1 MAIQTPEDLPPQ
13 TAIDEIWEGDLF
25 DRKTEATQLIA
36 FIESVVGRPVL
47 REDKSAYTIA
57 VDAKYG
63 EGKTYFLKRL
73 KEQLALNHPV
83 AYVDAWANDLADEPL
98 TALAATLEEAL
109 QPFFEE
115 EEVQKSVAN
124 FMAKTGRVVKIASGG
139 LLRRGLGLLL
149 TGMAADELLDG
160 ATEEVGEAVKE
171 AAEKTIDDTV
181 EDLKRTPPGK
191 LMQER
196 VDEFKEGKAAIQA
209 MKDSLRAVIEALDGV
224 DHHPPIVIVIDELDR
239 CRPTYAIKLLEEI
252 KHLFDVPGIVFVFGT
267 HGEQLGHSVTGT
279 YGAGFDGRSYL
290 RRFIDREYR
299 LKAPEM
305 QKLVAYLCDQQGIT
319 NTKFV
324 APDAKA
330 TGTSRILEMS
340 EVIADY
346 MAVFGL
352 TARDSFQLIDMMQ
365 IAGSLADPHQA
376 IYLPYF
382 LPLAIGQ
389 MLGEDEEEFPEPN
402 KKFGWEYLIFDDWG
416 SNSEMIEPIELAQS
430 IKVATRLNRREVYKA
445 SSEEG
450 ASYALRIVAENYP
463 NSGHRFRAGTPHTL
477 PELLRAVGRFNDPRV
492 QGNPVA

>member
-1 MAIQTPEDLPPQ
+1 MATQTPEIIPEQ
-13 TAIDEIWEGDLF
+13 TDINKIWEGDLF

-36 FIESVVGRPVL
+36 FIESIVGRPVL

-73 KEQLALNHPV
+73 KEQLSFNHPV
-83 AYVDAWANDLADEPL
+83 AYVDAWADDLADEPL

-115 EEVQKSVAN
+115 DEVQRSVAD

-149 TGMAADELLDG
+149 TEVAADELLDG
-160 ATEEVGEAVKE
+160 ATEEVRKAVKE
-171 AAEKTIDDTV
+171 TAEKAIDDTV
-181 EDLKRTPPGK
+181 EDLQKTPPGK

-196 VDEFKEGKAAIQA
+196 VDEFKEGKAAIRA
-209 MKDSLRAVIEALDGV
+209 MKNSLGAVVKALDGV

-252 KHLFDVPGIVFVFGT
+252 KHLFDVPGLVFVFGT
-267 HGEQLGHSVTGT
+267 HGEQLGHSVTGA

-305 QKLVAYLCDQQGIT
+305 PKLVAYLCDQQGIT
-319 NTKFV
+319 NTKFI
-324 APDAKA
+324 APDAKV
-330 TGTSRILEMS
+330 TDTSRILEIS

-365 IAGSLADPHQA
+365 IASSLADPHQA
-376 IYLPYF
+376 ICLPYC

-389 MLGEDEEEFPEPN
+389 MLGEDEGEFPKSE
-402 KKFGWEYLIFDDWG
+402 KKFRWEYLTFNDWG
-416 SNSEMIEPIELAQS
+416 SNSEEFGPIALAES
-430 IKVATRLNRREVYKA
+430 IRNATRLNRREITQATAGDNV
-445 SSEEG
+445 
-450 ASYALRIVAENYP
+450 SYALGIMAENYP
-463 NSGHRFRAGTPHTL
+463 NSGHRFRLGTPNTL
-477 PELLRAVGRFNDPRV
+477 PELLRAVGRFSDPRV
-492 QGNPVA
+492 NGEPIG

>member
-1 MAIQTPEDLPPQ
+1 MATQIPEDLPPQ
-13 TAIDEIWEGDLF
+13 TAIDEIWDGDLF

-57 VDAKYG
+57 IDAKYG

-73 KEQLALNHPV
+73 KEQLSLNHPV
-83 AYVDAWANDLADEPL
+83 AYIDAWADDLADEPL

-115 EEVQKSVAN
+115 NKVQKSVAD

-149 TGMAADELLDG
+149 TGVAADELLDG
-160 ATEEVGEAVKE
+160 VTEEVEEAVKE
-171 AAEKTIDDTV
+171 AGEKAIDDTV
-181 EDLKRTPPGK
+181 EELQKTPPGK

-209 MKDSLRAVIEALDGV
+209 MKNSLRAVVEALDGI

-252 KHLFDVPGIVFVFGT
+252 KHLFDVPGLVFVFGT
-267 HGEQLGHSVTGT
+267 YGEQLRHSVSGA

-305 QKLVAYLCDQQGIT
+305 RTLVAYLCDQQGVT

-324 APDAKA
+324 APDAKVTD
-330 TGTSRILEMS
+330 TGRILETS

-346 MAVFGL
+346 MTVFGL

-365 IAGSLADPHQA
+365 IASSMADPNQS
-376 IYLPYF
+376 IFLPYF

-389 MLGEDEEEFPEPN
+389 MLGEDEGDFPRSS
-402 KKFGWEYLIFDDWG
+402 KKFGWEYVTFDGWE
-416 SNSEMIEPIELAQS
+416 SNPEKLEPLELAQS
-430 IKVATRLNRREVYKA
+430 VKDATRLTRREVFRA
-445 SSEEG
+445 SADDG
-450 ASYALRIVAENYP
+450 ASFALRVVAENYP
-463 NSGHRFRAGTPHTL
+463 NSGHRFRPGTPNTL
-477 PELLRAVGRFNDPRV
+477 PELLRAVGRFSDPRV
-492 QGNPVA
+492 DGSPTG

>member
-1 MAIQTPEDLPPQ
+1 MVTQIPEDIPQQ

-36 FIESVVGRPVL
+36 FIQSVVGRPVL

-73 KEQLALNHPV
+73 KEQLTLNHPV
-83 AYVDAWANDLADEPL
+83 AYVDAWADDLADEPL

-115 EEVQKSVAN
+115 DKVQKSVAD

-149 TGMAADELLDG
+149 TGVAADELLDG
-160 ATEEVGEAVKE
+160 ATEGMREAAKE
-171 AAEKTIDDTV
+171 AAAKAADDTV
-181 EDLKRTPPGK
+181 EDLQKTPPGK

-209 MKDSLRAVIEALDGV
+209 MKNSLRAVVEALDGV
-224 DHHPPIVIVIDELDR
+224 DNHPPIVIVIDELDR

-252 KHLFDVPGIVFVFGT
+252 KHLFDVPGLVFVFGT
-267 HGEQLGHSVTGT
+267 HGEQLGHSVSGA
-279 YGAGFDGRSYL
+279 YGAAFDGRSYL

-305 QKLVAYLCDQQGIT
+305 PKLVAYLCDQQGIT
-319 NTKFV
+319 NVKFV
-324 APDAKA
+324 APDAQA
-330 TGTSRILEMS
+330 TDTSRILETS
-340 EVIADY
+340 EVIAGY

-365 IAGSLADPHQA
+365 VASSLANPHQA

-389 MLGEDEEEFPEPN
+389 MLGEDEEEFPKPN
-402 KKFGWEYLIFDDWG
+402 KKFGWEYLTLDGSG
-416 SNSEMIEPIELAQS
+416 SNPELIEPIELAQS
-430 IKVATRLNRREVYKA
+430 IRDATRLNRREVLKA
-445 SSEEG
+445 SADEG
-450 ASYALRIVAENYP
+450 ASYALRVVAENYP
-463 NSGHRFRAGTPHTL
+463 NSGHRFRPGTPNTL

-492 QGNPVA
+492 DE